1 MPHLQGVSR
10 DAVLLFPPTLDE
22 YITADNPARFVDAF
36 VDSLDLQ
43 ALGFQRELAATEGR
57 PAYQPGDLLKLYLYG
72 YLNGV
77 RSSRRLERETQRN
90 VEVMWLLKKLT
101 PDHKTIADFR
111 KDNLAA
117 MQQVCREFT
126 RLCKELELFGG
137 ELVAIDG
144 SKFLAVNSRQRN
156 YTPEKLRR
164 ALKEIDKKVTRYLA
178 ELDEQDAQEQT
189 VTLVAADELRTKIA
203 RLRVRQEHYQSVQA
217 QLEQGGQPQLSLTDP
232 DSRSM
237 PAGQGTVVGYNVQ
250 TAVDA
255 KHKLIAAHEVTNAV
269 TDQDQLAPMA
279 QQAKQALGVET
290 LDATTDKGYYDG
302 EQVQQ
307 CLAQGV
313 TPYIPKP
320 HTSVNQQRG
329 LYTKE
334 DFTYDRQRDLYRCP
348 AGALLDF
355 RFESVE
361 RGRAT
366 SYYATPAC
374 RTCAVRARCT
384 QNKGGRRITR
394 WAGEHLLDDMAERV
408 KAHPEIVAQRKA
420 LSEHPFGTIKRAM
433 GQGYFLMKGLLK
445 VRAEMSLT
453 VLAYNLKRVLNIL
466 GVPKL
471 IAAVA

>member
-366 SYYATPAC
+366 RYYATPAC

>member
-1 MPHLQGVSR
+1 MPYLQGVSR

-22 YITADNPARFVDAF
+22 YIAADNPARFIDAF
-36 VDSLDLQ
+36 VDSLDLE
-43 ALGFQRELAATEGR
+43 ALGFQRVMAAREGR
-57 PAYQPGDLLKLYLYG
+57 PAYEPGDLLKLYLYG
-72 YLNGV
+72 YLNCV
-77 RSSRRLERETQRN
+77 RSSRRLEREAGRN
-90 VEVMWLLKKLT
+90 LELMWLLKKLA

-117 MQQVCREFT
+117 LQQVCREFT

-164 ALKEIDKKVTRYLA
+164 ARKEIDEKITRYLA
-178 ELDEQDAQEQT
+178 ELDKQDAQEQML
-189 VTLVAADELRTKIA
+189 TLVTADGLQAKIA
-203 RLRVRQEHYQSVQA
+203 RLRVRHAHYQTVQT
-217 QLEQGGQPQLSLTDP
+217 QLEQSGQPQLSLTDP

-250 TAVDA
+250 TAVDS
-255 KHKLIAAHEVTNAV
+255 KNKLIVAHEVTNAV

-279 QQAKQALGVET
+279 AQAKQALGVER
-290 LDATTDKGYYDG
+290 LDATADKGYYYG

-313 TPYIPKP
+313 TPYLPKP
-320 HTSVNQQRG
+320 HTSANQQRG
-329 LYTKE
+329 LYTKD
-334 DFTYDRQRDLYRCP
+334 DFRYDREQDCYRCP
-348 AGALLDF
+348 AEARLDF
-355 RFESVE
+355 RFEVVE

-366 SYYATPAC
+366 RYYATAAC

-394 WAGEHLLDDMAERV
+394 WAGEHLLDEMA
-408 KAHPEIVAQRKA
+408 
-420 LSEHPFGTIKRAM
+420 
-433 GQGYFLMKGLLK
+433 
-445 VRAEMSLT
+445 
-453 VLAYNLKRVLNIL
+453 
-466 GVPKL
+466 
-471 IAAVA
+471 

>member
-72 YLNGV
+72 YLNCL
-77 RSSRRLERETQRN
+77 RSSRRLEREAGRN
-90 VEVMWLLKKLT
+90 LELMWLLKKLT
-101 PDHKTIADFR
+101 PDHPVVCPAGNRRASGKTIADFR

-117 MQQVCREFT
+117 LQQLCREFT

-329 LYTKE
+329 LYTKK
-334 DFTYDRQRDLYRCP
+334 DFTYDRQRPLFLCP
-348 AGALLDF
+348 AGAD
-355 RFESVE
+355 E
-361 RGRAT
+361 
-366 SYYATPAC
+366 
-374 RTCAVRARCT
+374 
-384 QNKGGRRITR
+384 
-394 WAGEHLLDDMAERV
+394 
-408 KAHPEIVAQRKA
+408 
-420 LSEHPFGTIKRAM
+420 
-433 GQGYFLMKGLLK
+433 
-445 VRAEMSLT
+445 
-453 VLAYNLKRVLNIL
+453 
-466 GVPKL
+466 
-471 IAAVA
+471 

>member
-10 DAVLLFPPTLDE
+10 DAVILFPPTLDE
-22 YITADNPARFVDAF
+22 YIVADNPVRFIDAF
-36 VDSLDLQ
+36 IDSLNLQ
-43 ALGFQRELAATEGR
+43 ALGFERVVAATEGR

-72 YLNGV
+72 YLNRA
-77 RSSRRLERETQRN
+77 RSSRRLECEAGRN
-90 VEVMWLLKKLT
+90 LELMWLLKKLT

-111 KDNLAA
+111 KDNLEAL
-117 MQQVCREFT
+117 QQVCREFT
-126 RLCKELELFGG
+126 QLCKELELFGG

-144 SKFLAVNSRQRN
+144 SKFLAVNRRGRN
-156 YTPEKLRR
+156 YTPEKLKR
-164 ALKEIDKKVTRYLA
+164 ALKEIDEKITRYLT
-178 ELDEQDAQEQT
+178 ELDRQDTEEQT
-189 VTLVAADELRTKIA
+189 FTLVTADELQTKIA
-203 RLRVRQEHYQSVQA
+203 RLRVRQAHYQTVQT
-217 QLEQGGQPQLSLTDP
+217 QLEQSGQPQLSLTDP

-237 PAGQGTVVGYNVQ
+237 PAGQRTVVGYNVQ
-250 TAVDA
+250 TAVDS
-255 KHKLIAAHEVTNAV
+255 KNKLIVAHEVTNAV
-269 TDQDQLAPMA
+269 TDQGQLAPMA
-279 QQAKQALGVET
+279 AQAKQTLGVER
-290 LDATTDKGYYDG
+290 LDATADKGYYDG
-302 EQVQQ
+302 EQVEQ

-329 LYTKE
+329 LYTKD
-334 DFTYDRQRDLYRCP
+334 DFRYDREQDCYRCP
-348 AGALLDF
+348 AEARLDF
-355 RFESVE
+355 RFEVVE

-366 SYYATPAC
+366 RYYATAAC

-394 WAGEHLLDDMAERV
+394 WAGEQLLDDMAERV
-408 KAHPEIVAQRKA
+408 KLHPEIVAQRKA

-453 VLAYNLKRVLNIL
+453 VLAYNLKRVLNLL

>member
-22 YITADNPARFVDAF
+22 YIAADNPVRFIDAF

-43 ALGFQRELAATEGR
+43 ALGFERVVAATEGR
-57 PAYQPGDLLKLYLYG
+57 PAYQPGDLLKLCLYG
-72 YLNGV
+72 YLNRA
-77 RSSRRLERETQRN
+77 RSSRRLKCEAGRN
-90 VEVMWLLKKLT
+90 LELMWLLKKLT

-366 SYYATPAC
+366 RYYATPAC

-394 WAGEHLLDDMAERV
+394 WAGEHLLDYMAERV

>member
-189 VTLVAADELRTKIA
+189 VTLVATDELRTKIA

-366 SYYATPAC
+366 RYYATPAC